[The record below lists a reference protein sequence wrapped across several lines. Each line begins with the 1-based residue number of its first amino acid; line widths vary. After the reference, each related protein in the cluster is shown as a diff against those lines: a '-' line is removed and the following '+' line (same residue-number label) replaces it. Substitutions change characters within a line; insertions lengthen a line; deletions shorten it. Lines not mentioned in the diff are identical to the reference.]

1 MENKEKLDENAKNK
15 SNFLENSS
23 PQLKKSSS
31 LSNKTKKSNNN
42 SVNQGNYLWKNSIYL
57 EQIIL
62 FLYSQDS
69 WLNENE
75 TEFLRQ
81 SVIQKRK
88 EEFTLSFRATIVVI
102 VAVFLTGLAWWGQR
116 QASIRKVHAFRESA
130 EANLQSNNAL
140 DAAVDILRARK
151 TLEQFQFR
159 KPKTELAEV
168 QGTLH
173 RVFYAARERNQ
184 FHNRESIDNIALNSE
199 GNLLVTVKNNTV
211 TFYRVSRRKD
221 FINKVLS
228 NFHRVALLDNA
239 LNSQPK
245 QLKTFSPGEKNIS
258 SVALLKLDNDTELL
272 ATGSENGTVKL
283 WKIEYKED
291 GLEYKKV
298 AEVSEKLSEDSK
310 EQKELNRVSALAF
323 NKDNKLA
330 VGQANGT
337 VTLWKITPS
346 PKGSESGKLE
356 VSPFRTLSAPK
367 SSYTEYVFSMAFNSK
382 GELAILRLEDIDIW
396 KKFGDNDKPTE
407 LPNQDKTYSVMYTD
421 DNTLVRGTEDG
432 EVQSIKIEG
441 DEKGQTRCEDNS
453 DKSFF
458 PFKITKKLCILT
470 EQGTIYSL
478 ASSNDGKLATLG
490 ADGRVM
496 LWDASS
502 HKKSSSNVSDSKS
515 ETPPPKPLHI
525 VQLQEQGAPIKDVTS
540 SLDGKTLAIGNNN
553 GIVKIL
559 DISGKPLSVF
569 PTLHKAIDHLALNP
583 DGKILAT
590 VGEDGK
596 VRLLDTE
603 FPYRRQ
609 ESPDLTGV
617 SSVAFAPDGR
627 LATVEKEKTVNFWKI
642 GKEKNG
648 SLIIKVNLTEDT
660 PTRLDT
666 EQETIYSIA
675 FSPDGKLVAT
685 LRENE
690 TLENET
696 LVVQSFP
703 DTQTYNKKYTLP
715 QGASTKDGKVVFT
728 ANDELAIITDK
739 DQVRVG
745 DLKRE
750 KWLPPL
756 ATQQG
761 NLRSLTSFVSDKSS
775 NSSRLLATLGDDG
788 LVKLWQLSYNQL
800 DGYKYD
806 LKDEINKDEI
816 NSAVFSPNGNRLAT
830 MENGG
835 EVKLWSISEEYNQE
849 GQVKQ
854 LNLRLYGNE
863 KQPVELKVTDVVFSG
878 DANRLATMEN
888 GGEVKLWSI
897 SEENNQEGQVK
908 QLNLRLPG
916 NEEQPVELKVT
927 DIAFSHNGNLLAGIK
942 KDGEVEL
949 LCIIEKEYQQKPVP
963 PSNVELKIQPS
974 KGEEPEKFYDVAF
987 SPDGDLLAAINNSN
1001 EVRLWN
1007 TNNDQQTSNTENC
1020 SASLKINKL
1029 NTPPLITGQDKVTSV
1044 VFSPVDNN
1052 LLAIG
1057 AEDGAISLVDIS
1069 NKLHDKIYTQQGK
1082 IKSLVFSPDGNR
1094 LATIDEKEKDT
1105 TLKVWHTIEKRISL
1119 FKEEQKGILS
1129 VAFNDNSTNDNS
1141 TKLVTVNKS
1150 GWIYQWLLGK
1160 NEITND
1166 DKLLTEVC
1174 SFVRDYLENSPEL
1187 DSSDRRLCDGINPPS
1202 PTPSPNNRQNIAS
1215 PSTPTNAQSRREN
1228 PSSPTPSS
1236 NNRQNTASPST
1247 TTNTPARR
1255 ENPSSPTPSPNNR
1268 QNIASPS
1275 ATTNP
1280 PARPQNTPSP
1290 SLESNNE
1297 QNNDEKPISDRNQ
1310 ANELNSTSVEAY
1322 INQALTYHRQGNY
1335 QQAISSHS
1343 KAIDLNPNSAKAYS
1357 NRAAAYIEQK
1367 EYQKAFADGNK
1378 AISLKPDYAKAY
1390 INRGIAYYYQG
1401 NYKEA
1406 IADYNKAIE
1415 LDPDIGIAYYNRSLA
1430 YKRLAER

>member
-1 MENKEKLDENAKNK
+1 MGNEEKLDENAKNQGN
-15 SNFLENSS
+15 SLENSS
-23 PQLKKSSS
+23 PQLKESSS
-31 LSNKTKKSNNN
+31 LSNKTKKLNNN
-42 SVNQGNYLWKNSIYL
+42 SANQGNYLWKNSIYL
-57 EQIIL
+57 EQVIL

-81 SVIQKRK
+81 SVVRKRK
-88 EEFTLSFRATIVVI
+88 GEIKLSFGATIVVI
-102 VAVFLTGLAWWGQR
+102 VAVFLTGLAWLGQR
-116 QASIRKVHAFRESA
+116 QASIRKIHAFRESA

-140 DAAVDILRARK
+140 DAAVDILRARR
-151 TLEQFQFR
+151 TLEEFWK

-184 FHNRESIDNIALNSE
+184 FHNRESIDNIALNSG

-211 TFYRVSRRKD
+211 TLYQVSRKRD
-221 FINKVLS
+221 FISKVLS
-228 NFHRVALLDNA
+228 NFHPVALLDNA
-239 LNSQPK
+239 LESQPK
-245 QLKTFSPGEKNIS
+245 QLKTFSPGEENVW

-283 WKIEYKED
+283 WKIEDKGD
-291 GLEYKKV
+291 GVEYNKV

-323 NKDNKLA
+323 YKDKKDNKLA

-346 PKGSESGKLE
+346 PKGSESGKLG

-367 SSYTEYVFSMAFNSK
+367 SSYTEDVFSMAFNSK

-396 KKFGDNDKPTE
+396 KKFGDNDKPTK
-407 LPNQDKTYSVMYTD
+407 LPNQGKTYSVMYTD
-421 DNTLVRGTEDG
+421 DNMLVRGIEEG
-432 EVQSIKIEG
+432 EVQSIKTEG

-453 DKSFF
+453 DKSSFSI
-458 PFKITKKLCILT
+458 KKNQKLCIST

-540 SLDGKTLAIGNNN
+540 SLDGKTLATGNEN
-553 GIVKIL
+553 GIVKIW

-569 PTLHKAIDHLALNP
+569 STRHKAIEHLALNR

-596 VRLLDTE
+596 LWLWDTE
-603 FPYRRQ
+603 FPYQ
-609 ESPDLTGV
+609 PKELPNQTDV

-627 LATVEKEKTVNFWKI
+627 LVTVKKDGTVKFWNIDNYKDGDWSIKI
-642 GKEKNG
+642 NP
-648 SLIIKVNLTEDT
+648 TEDT
-660 PTRLDT
+660 PTRLNK

-715 QGASTKDGKVVFT
+715 QGASAKDGKVVFT
-728 ANDELAIITDK
+728 ANDKLAIITDK

-745 DLKRE
+745 DLERE
-750 KWLPPL
+750 KWLQPL

-775 NSSRLLATLGDDG
+775 DSSRLLATLGDDG

-800 DGYKYD
+800 NGYKHFFKFKYG
-806 LKDEINKDEI
+806 
-816 NSAVFSPNGNRLAT
+816 SAVFSPNGNRLAT
-830 MENGG
+830 IEDSEEVKLWSISEDHNQKGQVKQLKRLDGNEKQQVELKATDVVFSGDGNRLATIEKGG
-835 EVKLWSISEEYNQE
+835 EVKLWSISKDDYNQE

-854 LNLRLYGNE
+854 
-863 KQPVELKVTDVVFSG
+863 PVKLTDV
-878 DANRLATMEN
+878 
-888 GGEVKLWSI
+888 
-897 SEENNQEGQVK
+897 
-908 QLNLRLPG
+908 
-916 NEEQPVELKVT
+916 
-927 DIAFSHNGNLLAGIK
+927 AFSPNGNLLAGIK

-963 PSNVELKIQPS
+963 PSNVELEIQQS
-974 KGEEPEKFYDVAF
+974 KGEKSEKFYDVAF
-987 SPDGDLLAAINNSN
+987 SPDGNLLAAINNSN
-1001 EVRLWN
+1001 EVWLWN
-1007 TNNDQQTSNTENC
+1007 TNNDGQTSNTENC
-1020 SASLKINKL
+1020 SASLKINKR

-1057 AEDGAISLVDIS
+1057 AEDGAISLVDTS
-1069 NKLHDKIYTQQGK
+1069 NRLHDKIYTQQGK
-1082 IKSLVFSPDGNR
+1082 IKSLVFSHDGNR
-1094 LATIDEKEKDT
+1094 LATIGEKEKDT
-1105 TLKVWHTIEKRISL
+1105 TLKVWHTIEKRIRP
-1119 FKEEQKGILS
+1119 FKEEQPGILS
-1129 VAFNDNSTNDNS
+1129 VAFNDNS

-1150 GWIYQWLLGK
+1150 GWTYQWLLGK

-1166 DKLLTEVC
+1166 DKLLEEVC
-1174 SFVRDYLENSPEL
+1174 SFVRNYLENSPEL
-1187 DSSDRRLCDGINPPS
+1187 DSSDRALCDGINPPNNRQKTVSPSAATNVQSRRENTLS
-1202 PTPSPNNRQNIAS
+1202 PTPSPNNRQNTAS
-1215 PSTPTNAQSRREN
+1215 PSATTNPTARPQNTP
-1228 PSSPTPSS
+1228 SPIPSS
-1236 NNRQNTASPST
+1236 NNRHNTASPST
-1247 TTNTPARR
+1247 P
-1255 ENPSSPTPSPNNR
+1255 
-1268 QNIASPS
+1268 
-1275 ATTNP
+1275 TNP

-1290 SLESNNE
+1290 TLESNNE
-1297 QNNDEKPISDRNQ
+1297 QNNSEKALSDRNQ

-1343 KAIDLNPNSAKAYS
+1343 KAIALNPNNAKAYS

-1367 EYQKAFADGNK
+1367 EYQKAFADSNK

-1390 INRGIAYYYQG
+1390 INRGIAYHYQG
-1401 NYKEA
+1401 NYQQA